1 MRTFSGGSV
10 EKTSSFKNFT
20 LKLTVKVRILFLL
33 FFLFNFYLLLLLQEN
48 KKKAEAPNCSVAWAQ
63 SVVKE
68 CALLGAGLGRN

>member
-48 KKKAEAPNCSVAWAQ
+48 KKRPKLQTAAWPGHKVLLKSVHY
-63 SVVKE
+63 
-68 CALLGAGLGRN
+68 

>member
-20 LKLTVKVRILFLL
+20 LKLTVKVRIPFLL

-48 KKKAEAPNCSVAWAQ
+48 KKRPKLQIAARPGHKVLLKSVHY
-63 SVVKE
+63 
-68 CALLGAGLGRN
+68 